1 MELPIGTIG
10 NQIALARGGIVDRA
24 APALLGGARFIC
36 PDGPGGASAR
46 VTDRSRVSPS
56 RDTATPVRV
65 MSSDVPDT
73 KPSGRRAR
81 RLGVRHWLAII
92 LIVLAAIFVVQNTVR
107 HEIHLLWVTVEA
119 ATWLVLI
126 VIFLVG
132 VVTGVLLGRRR
143 RRR

>member
-1 MELPIGTIG
+1 
-10 NQIALARGGIVDRA
+10 
-24 APALLGGARFIC
+24 
-36 PDGPGGASAR
+36 
-46 VTDRSRVSPS
+46 
-56 RDTATPVRV
+56 

-81 RLGVRHWLAII
+81 HLGVRHWLAII
-92 LIVLAAIFVVQNTVR
+92 LIVLAAIVVVQNTVR

-126 VIFLVG
+126 VIFFVG

-143 RRR
+143 RR

>member
-1 MELPIGTIG
+1 MVDAGDSLAESVFVSELVGDQLEPLLSSGG
-10 NQIALARGGIVDRA
+10 PDSSSRQARPVILPWVA
-24 APALLGGARFIC
+24 
-36 PDGPGGASAR
+36 
-46 VTDRSRVSPS
+46 DRSRVSPC
-56 RDTATPVRV
+56 RDTATTVRV

-81 RLGVRHWLAII
+81 RLAARHWLAII

-107 HEIHLLWVTVEA
+107 HEIHLLWFTVEA

-132 VVTGVLLGRRR
+132 VVTGVLLRRR

>member
-1 MELPIGTIG
+1 
-10 NQIALARGGIVDRA
+10 
-24 APALLGGARFIC
+24 
-36 PDGPGGASAR
+36 
-46 VTDRSRVSPS
+46 
-56 RDTATPVRV
+56 

-73 KPSGRRAR
+73 KPSARRAR
-81 RLGVRHWLAII
+81 RLAARHWLAII

-126 VIFLVG
+126 AIFLAG

-143 RRR
+143 RR

>member
-1 MELPIGTIG
+1 
-10 NQIALARGGIVDRA
+10 
-24 APALLGGARFIC
+24 
-36 PDGPGGASAR
+36 
-46 VTDRSRVSPS
+46 
-56 RDTATPVRV
+56 

-81 RLGVRHWLAII
+81 RLGARHWLAII

>member
-1 MELPIGTIG
+1 M
-10 NQIALARGGIVDRA
+10 
-24 APALLGGARFIC
+24 
-36 PDGPGGASAR
+36 SA
-46 VTDRSRVSPS
+46 
-56 RDTATPVRV
+56 
-65 MSSDVPDT
+65 DVPDT

-81 RLGVRHWLAII
+81 RLRVRHWLAII

-132 VVTGVLLGRRR
+132 VMTGALLGRRR
-143 RRR
+143 RR